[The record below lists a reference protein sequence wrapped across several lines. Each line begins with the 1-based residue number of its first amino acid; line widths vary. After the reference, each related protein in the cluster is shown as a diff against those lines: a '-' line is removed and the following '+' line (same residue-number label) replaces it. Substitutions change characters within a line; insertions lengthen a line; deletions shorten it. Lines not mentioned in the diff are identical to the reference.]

1 MEEQSIQQFEQ
12 WVKDGKFDEKCRLEK
27 DDLVLM
33 IRVYDE
39 PCQLEDDKEFKGT
52 YLIELLIRNLQDAD
66 RWYYDSLDIVSYNDT
81 IKIIKLI
88 MG

>member
-1 MEEQSIQQFEQ
+1 MEEKAIQQFKEY
-12 WVKDGKFDEKCRLEK
+12 VNNGKFDEKCRLEK

>member
-39 PCQLEDDKEFKGT
+39 PCQLEDNKEFKGT
-52 YLIELLIRNLQDAD
+52 YLIELLIRNLQDTD

>member
-52 YLIELLIRNLQDAD
+52 YLIELLIRNLQDSD
-66 RWYYDSLDIVSYNDT
+66 KLYYSSLDIVSYNDA